1 MIQTKKNNN
10 SSGYYWIKLHKN
22 SDWIIGLYNQTQNS
36 WMVAGMHAV
45 LPKPPIL
52 VEWTKIQQYIGIN
65 KSDTIMNKIANMK
78 VGETFNK
85 GKFVND
91 VWGFVDFF
99 TVRSFDTLFANCKKK
114 IPQKKFKG
122 YKGLIERTE

>member
-1 MIQTKKNNN
+1 METKPVKNHT
-10 SSGYYWIKLHKN
+10 SGYYWIKLRTN
-22 SDWIIGLYNQTQNS
+22 TEWIIGLYNQTQNS
-36 WMVAGMHAV
+36 WMIAGMTATLTKAPV
-45 LPKPPIL
+45 LI
-52 VEWTKIQQYIGIN
+52 EWNKIQQYIGSR
-65 KSDTIMNKIANMK
+65 KSDTIMAKLMDMK

-114 IPQKKFKG
+114 IPERQFKG
-122 YKGLIERTE
+122 YKGIIERQK